1 MNKERYLESESL
13 SHLTYLLN
21 CLKTKE
27 RWKDYTTEFYFN
39 GAWHVDFTVEESK
52 PRPKTVYH
60 RMVEE
65 HSMNYEV
72 IETPSSVVIVDVGND
87 APCKVAITLHDPKRC
102 VYLVQLIEEPFQDVS
117 SFLLTSDWKE
127 VEERLSIYST
137 ASRIRKIKDIFTS
150 KEYELIEGWNE
161 DLQDFKMMVSKDE
174 LNEVMKTVLAESPM
188 L

>member
-1 MNKERYLESESL
+1 M
-13 SHLTYLLN
+13 
-21 CLKTKE
+21 
-27 RWKDYTTEFYFN
+27 
-39 GAWHVDFTVEESK
+39 
-52 PRPKTVYH
+52 
-60 RMVEE
+60 
-65 HSMNYEV
+65 
-72 IETPSSVVIVDVGND
+72 
-87 APCKVAITLHDPKRC
+87 
-102 VYLVQLIEEPFQDVS
+102 